1 MLYERYVRDNSLQR
15 AHACKHY
22 LDHWNSYVDL
32 ISWLFHATQAL
43 TEQILSFSKKVAV
56 LPKISKFLL
65 SLMDSQTSIP
75 KLTIPKLTIPKA
87 EALKRVGVQIC
98 VVGVGTYIYGI
109 GEMVQMASSPQ
120 LLFRVKDYSAFVD
133 VVILIIQEV
142 ASGEYV
148 ILQGQYKPPC

>member
-75 KLTIPKLTIPKA
+75 KLTIPKA

>member
-1 MLYERYVRDNSLQR
+1 MVRPVLNHSI
-15 AHACKHY
+15 K
-22 LDHWNSYVDL
+22 
-32 ISWLFHATQAL
+32 
-43 TEQILSFSKKVAV
+43 LSKFFPFTKGGRPTAIKKVIV
-56 LPKISKFLL
+56 VTDGQSNRYKH
-65 SLMDSQTSIP
+65 
-75 KLTIPKLTIPKA
+75 LTIPRA
-87 EALKRVGVQIC
+87 QALKNVGVQIF
-98 VVGVGTYIYGI
+98 VVGVGAYIQGI